1 MAFRK
6 KAANVLAFRPD
17 VAIIPGCES
26 PAKLI
31 FSDGS
36 VEPNDKIWIA
46 ID

>member
-17 VAIIPGCES
+17 VAIIPECES
-26 PAKLI
+26 PAKFI
-31 FSDGS
+31 FSDAS
-36 VEPNDKIWIA
+36 FEPNDKIWIV